1 MTDTTNTTILAEP
14 PRFKLAAMQYAAL
27 GIRVFPVHYIVT
39 NKETGALECSCL
51 RWKRKNAQELY
62 GEEVPACPNAGKHG
76 RVDSWI
82 SRATSDGGQID
93 RWAKKF
99 PVANI
104 GVVTGEASGILVLDI
119 DGAEGQESLDAL
131 IKEHGELPPT
141 VTARTGSG
149 GFHYYFKHGG
159 VKVPNSASTI
169 APKID
174 FRGDGGFVVAPPSN
188 HKSGGMY
195 KFLDGRAL
203 GDVPFAD
210 LPAWLMKLATE
221 KPGRKSKASV
231 GSAHDKKGSRHSSN
245 EGDPHQGFEQYLSAL
260 GDGDGRLGFDSPIY
274 KACCSYFG
282 THGAEADA
290 VALKDKLVG
299 AITAAPEDPT
309 RPRKDSKYLTDEYL
323 DRRIREAQAYIAET
337 QPAGNDCIFTDETEL
352 VETINQTFAL
362 VTVGSKVVYLRQRGV
377 DFDLFQKQA
386 CSDLLKPW
394 KVRSGQTFLPGFATW
409 LESPHR
415 RVYDGL
421 VFDPNGSQAGL
432 FNLWKGLALKPIK
445 GDWSKFRVR
454 DSYHRRQ
461 RGFQDAHIV
470 SAVLPRDDATQLVSG
485 DQSPVCVVEDD
496 ARLAPSR

>member
-1 MTDTTNTTILAEP
+1 M
-14 PRFKLAAMQYAAL
+14 
-27 GIRVFPVHYIVT
+27 H
-39 NKETGALECSCL
+39 
-51 RWKRKNAQELY
+51 
-62 GEEVPACPNAGKHG
+62 
-76 RVDSWI
+76 
-82 SRATSDGGQID
+82 
-93 RWAKKF
+93 
-99 PVANI
+99 
-104 GVVTGEASGILVLDI
+104 
-119 DGAEGQESLDAL
+119 
-131 IKEHGELPPT
+131 
-141 VTARTGSG
+141 
-149 GFHYYFKHGG
+149 
-159 VKVPNSASTI
+159 
-169 APKID
+169 
-174 FRGDGGFVVAPPSN
+174 
-188 HKSGGMY
+188 
-195 KFLDGRAL
+195 
-203 GDVPFAD
+203 
-210 LPAWLMKLATE
+210 
-221 KPGRKSKASV
+221 
-231 GSAHDKKGSRHSSN
+231 
-245 EGDPHQGFEQYLSAL
+245 
-260 GDGDGRLGFDSPIY
+260 
-274 KACCSYFG
+274 
-282 THGAEADA
+282 
-290 VALKDKLVG
+290 
-299 AITAAPEDPT
+299 
-309 RPRKDSKYLTDEYL
+309 SKYLTDEYL

-394 KVRSGQTFLPGFATW
+394 KVRSGQTFSPGFTTW